1 MKESRNAE
9 MRNTLLI
16 SFFTFLG
23 AFICAES
30 LLAQTNDPWSI
41 NPVLSLNTS
50 GNDVPFGVD
59 SSYVYLKREG
69 VHLRSPRVSN
79 PALPGTPEKVSIVA
93 IRDEAWDELGEIQHV
108 SIDEQHGLAV
118 ISARPYPGA
127 PDYDLF
133 ISSTLPTSRFKKG
146 DTSNLWS
153 KAYPLVSLNSSFDE
167 VYPQFIQGGL
177 YFASNRNETDF
188 DIFFAPR
195 HLQWQSASVLD
206 FPINS
211 DSDDLSL
218 VVLNDDEMYVCS
230 NRINSEGFDVYLLSR
245 NKNESLAT
253 GFYLELTLDG
263 NPVSGVEVKWVEPSG
278 LHRGAVIFENTTD
291 PQGVISLDELPSS
304 RVLSMRI
311 GSIESPVIEGTVVR
325 IMNANGEVVRAYA
338 VNTSGVLSVDFLP
351 LDSIND
357 LDLNDLLDLS
367 GLPSRYP
374 PIYTLYFD
382 LNISTPTSQSAD
394 QLELWWQN
402 NARDFIV
409 KIREFGL
416 VLEGH
421 ADVTGTTDS
430 NESLSKKRA
439 VWFKEWLISKGV
451 HAEQVSTR
459 GMGARFPVKLCPNIS
474 DPFSDC
480 PPEVHAVNR
489 RVELRWEVL

>member
-1 MKESRNAE
+1 MKESPNAE

-16 SFFTFLG
+16 FFVTFLG
-23 AFICAES
+23 AFIYVDS
-30 LLAQTNDPWSI
+30 LFAQTNDPWSI

-59 SSYVYLKREG
+59 SSYVYLKQEG

-93 IRDEAWDELGEIQHV
+93 IRDEAWGELGEIQHV
-108 SIDEQHGLAV
+108 SIDEKRGLAV

-127 PDYDLF
+127 SDYDLF
-133 ISSTLPTSRFKKG
+133 ISSTIPSSRFKKG
-146 DTSNLWS
+146 ETSVLWS
-153 KAYPLVSLNSSFDE
+153 KAYPLVSLNSSSDE

-230 NRINSEGFDVYLLSR
+230 NRTHSEGFDVYLLSR
-245 NKNESLAT
+245 TKNESLAT

-278 LHRGAVIFENTTD
+278 FNRGTSVFENTTD
-291 PQGVISLDELPSS
+291 PQGVISLDELPSD

-311 GSIESPVIEGTVVR
+311 GSVESPVIESTVVR
-325 IMNANGEVVRAYA
+325 IVNANGEVVRAYA

-357 LDLNDLLDLS
+357 LNLNDLLDLS
-367 GLPSRYP
+367 GLPSRSP

-382 LNISTPTSQSAD
+382 LNISTPTTQSAD
-394 QLELWWQN
+394 QLEAWWQT
-402 NARDFIV
+402 NAQDFIV
-409 KIREFGL
+409 KIQEFAL

-430 NESLSKKRA
+430 NENLSKKRA
-439 VWFKEWLISKGV
+439 VWFKTWLISKGV

-459 GMGARFPVKLCPNIS
+459 GMGARFPVKRCPKIS

>member
-1 MKESRNAE
+1 MKESPNAE

-16 SFFTFLG
+16 FFVTFLG
-23 AFICAES
+23 AFIYVDS
-30 LLAQTNDPWSI
+30 LFAQTNDPWSI

-59 SSYVYLKREG
+59 SSYVYLKQEG

-79 PALPGTPEKVSIVA
+79 PALPGAPEKVSIVA
-93 IRDEAWDELGEIQHV
+93 IRDEAWGELGEIQHV
-108 SIDEQHGLAV
+108 SIDEKRGLAV
-118 ISARPYPGA
+118 ISARPYPGS

-133 ISSTLPTSRFKKG
+133 ISSTIPSSRFKKG
-146 DTSNLWS
+146 ETSVLWS
-153 KAYPLVSLNSSFDE
+153 KAYPLVSLNSSSDE

-195 HLQWQSASVLD
+195 HLQWQSASVLA

-230 NRINSEGFDVYLLSR
+230 NRAHSEGFDVYLLSR
-245 NKNESLAT
+245 TKNESLAT

-278 LHRGAVIFENTTD
+278 FNRGTSVFENTTD
-291 PQGVISLDELPSS
+291 PQGVISLDELPSD

-311 GSIESPVIEGTVVR
+311 GSVESPVIEGTVVR
-325 IMNANGEVVRAYA
+325 IVNANGEVVRAYA

-382 LNISTPTSQSAD
+382 LNISTPTTQSAD
-394 QLELWWQN
+394 QLEAWWQT
-402 NARDFIV
+402 NAQDFIV
-409 KIREFGL
+409 KIQEFAL

-430 NESLSKKRA
+430 NENLSKKRA
-439 VWFKEWLISKGV
+439 VWFKAWLISKGV

-459 GMGARFPVKLCPNIS
+459 GMGARFPVKRCPNIS

>member
-1 MKESRNAE
+1 MKESPNAE

-16 SFFTFLG
+16 SIITFFVV
-23 AFICAES
+23 FICVDS
-30 LLAQTNDPWSI
+30 LFAQTHNPWTI
-41 NPVLSLNTS
+41 HPVSPLNTS
-50 GNDVPFGVD
+50 GHDVPFGVD
-59 SSYVYLKREG
+59 SSYVYLKQEG
-69 VHLRSPRVSN
+69 VHVRSPRVSN

-108 SIDEQHGLAV
+108 SIDEKRGLAV

-133 ISSTLPTSRFKKG
+133 ISSTLPKPRFQKTETSI
-146 DTSNLWS
+146 LWS
-153 KAYPLVSLNSSFDE
+153 KAYPLVSLNSTSDE
-167 VYPQFIQGGL
+167 VYPQFIQDGF

-195 HLQWQSASVLD
+195 HLQWQFATVLD
-206 FPINS
+206 SPINS
-211 DSDDLSL
+211 HSDDLSL
-218 VVLNDDEMYVCS
+218 VVLNHDEMYVCS
-230 NRINSEGFDVYLLSR
+230 NRTHAKGFDVYLLSR
-245 NKNESLAT
+245 AKNESLAT

-263 NPVSGVEVKWVEPSG
+263 NPVSDVEVKWVEPSG
-278 LHRGAVIFENTTD
+278 FTHGAIIFENTTD
-291 PQGVISLDELPSS
+291 ARGFISLDELPSS

-325 IMNANGEVVRAYA
+325 IMNAEREVVRTYA
-338 VNTSGVLSVDFLP
+338 VNTSGTLSVDFLP

-357 LDLNDLLDLS
+357 LDLNDLNDLS

-382 LNISTPTSQSAD
+382 LNVSTPTSHSED
-394 QLELWWQN
+394 QLELWWEN
-402 NARDFIV
+402 NAEDFIV
-409 KIREFGL
+409 KIQEFAL

-430 NESLSKKRA
+430 NENLSQKRA
-439 VWFKEWLISKGV
+439 IWFKEWLISKGV
-451 HAEQVSTR
+451 HAEHVSTR
-459 GMGARFPVKLCPNIS
+459 GMGARFPVERCPNIS

>member
-16 SFFTFLG
+16 FFVMLIGT
-23 AFICAES
+23 FICVDS
-30 LLAQTNDPWSI
+30 IFAQTDNPWSI

-50 GNDVPFGVD
+50 GHDVPFGVD
-59 SSYVYLKREG
+59 SSYVYLKQEG

-108 SIDEQHGLAV
+108 SIDEKRGLAV

-133 ISSTLPTSRFKKG
+133 ISSTIPSSRFKKAG
-146 DTSNLWS
+146 TSMLWS
-153 KAYPLVSLNSSFDE
+153 QAYPLVSLNSSSDE

-211 DSDDLSL
+211 ESDDLSL

-230 NRINSEGFDVYLLSR
+230 NRTHSQGFDVYLLSR
-245 NKNESLAT
+245 TKNESLAT

-278 LHRGAVIFENTTD
+278 FSRGASVFENTTD
-291 PQGVISLDELPSS
+291 TQGVISLDELPSS

-311 GSIESPVIEGTVVR
+311 GSIESPVNEGAVVR
-325 IMNANGEVVRAYA
+325 IMNANGEIVRTYT

-357 LDLNDLLDLS
+357 LELNDLLDLS
-367 GLPSRYP
+367 SLPSRYP

-382 LNISTPTSQSAD
+382 LNIATPTPQSAD
-394 QLELWWQN
+394 QLEVWWQN

-409 KIREFGL
+409 KFQKFAL

-421 ADVTGTTDS
+421 ADVTGATDS
-430 NESLSKKRA
+430 NENLSIERA
-439 VWFKEWLISKGV
+439 IWFKAWLISKGV
-451 HAEQVSTR
+451 DAEKVSTR
-459 GMGARFPVKLCPNIS
+459 GMGARFPVKRCPNIS
-474 DPFSDC
+474 DPLVEC

>member
-1 MKESRNAE
+1 MKESRKAE

-16 SFFTFLG
+16 FYVMFLG
-23 AFICAES
+23 AFICVDS
-30 LLAQTNDPWSI
+30 LLAQTNDPWTI

-69 VHLRSPRVSN
+69 VHLRFPRVSN
-79 PALPGTPEKVSIVA
+79 PALLETPEQVSIVP
-93 IRDEAWDELGEIQHV
+93 IRVEAWDELGEIQHV
-108 SIDEQHGLAV
+108 SIDEKHGLAV

-133 ISSTLPTSRFKKG
+133 ISSTLPSSRFKKG

-195 HLQWQSASVLD
+195 HLQWQSASALD

-218 VVLNDDEMYVCS
+218 VVLNDDDMYVCS

-245 NKNESLAT
+245 NKNESLAK

-263 NPVSGVEVKWVEPSG
+263 NPVSGVEVKWVETSG
-278 LHRGAVIFENTTD
+278 FDRGATIFENTTD
-291 PQGVISLDELPSS
+291 PEGFISLDELPSS

-325 IMNANGEVVRAYA
+325 IMNVNGEVVREYA
-338 VNTSGVLSVDFLP
+338 ISSSGFLSVDFLP
-351 LDSIND
+351 LDSIKD
-357 LDLNDLLDLS
+357 LDLNDLNDLS

-382 LNISTPTSQSAD
+382 LNISTPTSQSAGL
-394 QLELWWQN
+394 LELWWQN
-402 NARDFIV
+402 NAQDFLV
-409 KIREFGL
+409 KIREFAL

-421 ADVTGTTDS
+421 ADITGTTDS
-430 NESLSKKRA
+430 NENLSKKRA

-459 GMGARFPVKLCPNIS
+459 GMGARFPVKTCPNLS
-474 DPFSDC
+474 DAFLDC

>member
-1 MKESRNAE
+1 MKESPNAE

-16 SFFTFLG
+16 FFVTFLG
-23 AFICAES
+23 AFIYVDS
-30 LLAQTNDPWSI
+30 LFAQTNDPWSI

-59 SSYVYLKREG
+59 SSYVYLKQEG

-93 IRDEAWDELGEIQHV
+93 IRDEAWGELGEIQHV
-108 SIDEQHGLAV
+108 SIDEKRGLAV

-127 PDYDLF
+127 SDYDLF
-133 ISSTLPTSRFKKG
+133 ISSTIPSSRFKKG
-146 DTSNLWS
+146 ETSVLWS
-153 KAYPLVSLNSSFDE
+153 KAYPLVSLNSSSDE

-230 NRINSEGFDVYLLSR
+230 NRTHSEGFDVYLLSR
-245 NKNESLAT
+245 TKNESLAT

-278 LHRGAVIFENTTD
+278 FNRGTSVFENTTD
-291 PQGVISLDELPSS
+291 PQGVISLDELPSD

-311 GSIESPVIEGTVVR
+311 GSVESPVIEGTVVR
-325 IMNANGEVVRAYA
+325 IVNANGEVVRAYA

-382 LNISTPTSQSAD
+382 LNISTPTTQSAD
-394 QLELWWQN
+394 QLEAWWQT

-409 KIREFGL
+409 KIQEFAL

-430 NESLSKKRA
+430 NENLSKKRA
-439 VWFKEWLISKGV
+439 VWFKTWLISKGV

-459 GMGARFPVKLCPNIS
+459 GMGARFPVKRCPNIS

>member
-1 MKESRNAE
+1 
-9 MRNTLLI
+9 
-16 SFFTFLG
+16 
-23 AFICAES
+23 
-30 LLAQTNDPWSI
+30 
-41 NPVLSLNTS
+41 
-50 GNDVPFGVD
+50 
-59 SSYVYLKREG
+59 
-69 VHLRSPRVSN
+69 
-79 PALPGTPEKVSIVA
+79 
-93 IRDEAWDELGEIQHV
+93 
-108 SIDEQHGLAV
+108 
-118 ISARPYPGA
+118 
-127 PDYDLF
+127 
-133 ISSTLPTSRFKKG
+133 
-146 DTSNLWS
+146 
-153 KAYPLVSLNSSFDE
+153 
-167 VYPQFIQGGL
+167 
-177 YFASNRNETDF
+177 SNRNETDF

-230 NRINSEGFDVYLLSR
+230 NRTHSEGFDVYLLSR
-245 NKNESLAT
+245 TKNESLAT

-278 LHRGAVIFENTTD
+278 FNRGTSVFENTTD
-291 PQGVISLDELPSS
+291 PQGVISLDELPSD

-311 GSIESPVIEGTVVR
+311 GSVESPVIEGTVVR
-325 IMNANGEVVRAYA
+325 IVNANGEVVRAYA

-382 LNISTPTSQSAD
+382 LNISTPTTQSAD
-394 QLELWWQN
+394 QLEAWWQT
-402 NARDFIV
+402 NAQDFIV
-409 KIREFGL
+409 KIQEFAL

-430 NESLSKKRA
+430 NENLSKKRA
-439 VWFKEWLISKGV
+439 VWFKAWLISKGV

-459 GMGARFPVKLCPNIS
+459 GMGARFPVKRCPNIS

>member
-1 MKESRNAE
+1 MKESPNAE

-16 SFFTFLG
+16 FFVTFLG
-23 AFICAES
+23 AFIYVDS
-30 LLAQTNDPWSI
+30 LFAQTNDPWSI

-59 SSYVYLKREG
+59 SSYVYLKQEG

-79 PALPGTPEKVSIVA
+79 PAVPGTPEKVSIVA
-93 IRDEAWDELGEIQHV
+93 IRDEAWGELGEIQHV
-108 SIDEQHGLAV
+108 SIDEKRGLAV

-127 PDYDLF
+127 SDYDLF
-133 ISSTLPTSRFKKG
+133 ISSTIPSSRFKKG
-146 DTSNLWS
+146 ETSVLWS
-153 KAYPLVSLNSSFDE
+153 KAYPLVSLNSSSDE

-195 HLQWQSASVLD
+195 HLQWQSASVLA

-230 NRINSEGFDVYLLSR
+230 NRTHSEGFDVYLLSR
-245 NKNESLAT
+245 TKNESLAT

-278 LHRGAVIFENTTD
+278 FNRGTSVFENTTD
-291 PQGVISLDELPSS
+291 PQGVISLDELPSD

-311 GSIESPVIEGTVVR
+311 GSVESPVIEGTVVR
-325 IMNANGEVVRAYA
+325 IVNANGEVVRAYA

-382 LNISTPTSQSAD
+382 LNISTPTTQSAD
-394 QLELWWQN
+394 QLEAWWQT
-402 NARDFIV
+402 NAQDFIV
-409 KIREFGL
+409 KIQEFAL

-430 NESLSKKRA
+430 NENLSKKRA
-439 VWFKEWLISKGV
+439 VWFKAWLISKGV

-459 GMGARFPVKLCPNIS
+459 GMGARFPVKRCPKIS

>member
-1 MKESRNAE
+1 MKESPNAE

-16 SFFTFLG
+16 FFVTFLG
-23 AFICAES
+23 AFIYVDS
-30 LLAQTNDPWSI
+30 LFAQTNDPWSI

-59 SSYVYLKREG
+59 SSYVYLKQEG

-93 IRDEAWDELGEIQHV
+93 IRDEAWGELGEIQHV
-108 SIDEQHGLAV
+108 SIDEKRGLAV

-127 PDYDLF
+127 SDYDLF
-133 ISSTLPTSRFKKG
+133 ISSTIPSSRFKKG
-146 DTSNLWS
+146 ETSVLWS
-153 KAYPLVSLNSSFDE
+153 KAYPLVSLNSSSDE

-195 HLQWQSASVLD
+195 HLQWQSASVLA

-230 NRINSEGFDVYLLSR
+230 NRTHSEGFDVYLLSR
-245 NKNESLAT
+245 TKNESLAT

-278 LHRGAVIFENTTD
+278 FNRGTSVFENTTD
-291 PQGVISLDELPSS
+291 PQGVISLDELPSD

-311 GSIESPVIEGTVVR
+311 GSVESPVIEGAVVR
-325 IMNANGEVVRAYA
+325 IVNANGEVVRAYA

-382 LNISTPTSQSAD
+382 LNISTPTTQSAD
-394 QLELWWQN
+394 QLEAWWQT
-402 NARDFIV
+402 NAQDFIV
-409 KIREFGL
+409 KIQEFAL

-430 NESLSKKRA
+430 NENLSKKRA
-439 VWFKEWLISKGV
+439 VWFKTWLISKGV

-459 GMGARFPVKLCPNIS
+459 GMGARFPVKRCPNIS

>member
-1 MKESRNAE
+1 MKESPNAM

-16 SFFTFLG
+16 SFVTLFVV
-23 AFICAES
+23 FICVDS
-30 LLAQTNDPWSI
+30 LFAQTHNPWTI
-41 NPVLSLNTS
+41 TPVSPLNTS
-50 GNDVPFGVD
+50 GHDVPFGVD
-59 SSYVYLKREG
+59 SSYVYLKQEG

-79 PALPGTPEKVSIVA
+79 PALPGPPEKVSIVA
-93 IRDEAWDELGEIQHV
+93 IRDEAWDGLGEIQHV
-108 SIDEQHGLAV
+108 SIDEKRGLAV

-133 ISSTLPTSRFKKG
+133 ISSTLPTSRFQKG
-146 DTSNLWS
+146 ETSILWS
-153 KAYPLVSLNSSFDE
+153 KAYPLVSLNSSSDE

-195 HLQWQSASVLD
+195 HLQWQSATVLD
-206 FPINS
+206 SPINS

-230 NRINSEGFDVYLLSR
+230 NRTHSEGFDVYLLSR
-245 NKNESLAT
+245 AKNESLAT

-278 LHRGAVIFENTTD
+278 FNRGATIFEDATD
-291 PQGVISLDELPSS
+291 LQGFISLDELPSS

-311 GSIESPVIEGTVVR
+311 GSIDSPVIEGTVVR
-325 IMNANGEVVRAYA
+325 IMNADGEVVRSYA
-338 VNTSGVLSVDFLP
+338 INSSGVFSVDFLP
-351 LDSIND
+351 LDSIKD
-357 LDLNDLLDLS
+357 LDLSDLNDLS

-382 LNISTPTSQSAD
+382 LNISTPTSQSAN
-394 QLELWWQN
+394 QLELWWQD
-402 NARDFIV
+402 NAQDFIV
-409 KIREFGL
+409 KIREFAL

-430 NESLSKKRA
+430 NENLSQKRA

-451 HAEQVSTR
+451 DSEQVSTR
-459 GMGARFPVKLCPNIS
+459 GMGARFPVKHCPNLS
-474 DPFSDC
+474 EPFSDC

>member
-1 MKESRNAE
+1 MKESPNAE

-16 SFFTFLG
+16 FFVTFLG
-23 AFICAES
+23 AFIYVDS
-30 LLAQTNDPWSI
+30 LFAQTNDPWSI

-59 SSYVYLKREG
+59 SSYVYLKQEG

-93 IRDEAWDELGEIQHV
+93 IRDEAWGELGEIQHV
-108 SIDEQHGLAV
+108 SIDEKRGLAV

-127 PDYDLF
+127 SDYDLF
-133 ISSTLPTSRFKKG
+133 ISSTIPSSRFKKG
-146 DTSNLWS
+146 ETSVLWS
-153 KAYPLVSLNSSFDE
+153 KAYPLVSLNSSSDE

-230 NRINSEGFDVYLLSR
+230 NRTHSEGFDVYLLSR
-245 NKNESLAT
+245 TKNESLAT

-278 LHRGAVIFENTTD
+278 FNRGTSVFENTTD
-291 PQGVISLDELPSS
+291 PQGVISLDELPSD

-311 GSIESPVIEGTVVR
+311 GSVESPVIEGTVVR
-325 IMNANGEVVRAYA
+325 IVNANGEVVRAYA

-382 LNISTPTSQSAD
+382 LNISTPTTQSAD
-394 QLELWWQN
+394 QLEAWWQT
-402 NARDFIV
+402 NAQDFIV
-409 KIREFGL
+409 KIQEFAL

-430 NESLSKKRA
+430 NENLSKKRA
-439 VWFKEWLISKGV
+439 VWFKTWLISKGV

-459 GMGARFPVKLCPNIS
+459 GMGARFPVKRCPNIS

>member
-1 MKESRNAE
+1 MKESHNAE

-16 SFFTFLG
+16 SIFLFLG
-23 AFICAES
+23 TFICVES
-30 LLAQTNDPWSI
+30 LLSQTNDPWSI
-41 NPVLSLNTS
+41 NPVESLNTS

-59 SSYVYLKREG
+59 SSYVYLKQEG

-93 IRDEAWDELGEIQHV
+93 IRDEAWNELGEIQHV
-108 SIDEQHGLAV
+108 SIDEQRGLAV

-133 ISSTLPTSRFKKG
+133 ISSTLPSSRFKKG

-153 KAYPLVSLNSSFDE
+153 KAYPLVSLNSSSDE

-245 NKNESLAT
+245 DKNESLAN
-253 GFYLELTLDG
+253 GFFLELTLDG

-278 LHRGAVIFENTTD
+278 FNRGATIFAHTTD
-291 PQGVISLDELPSS
+291 PQGFISLDELPSS

-325 IMNANGEVVRAYA
+325 IMNANGEVVREYA
-338 VNTSGVLSVDFLP
+338 INSSGVFSVDFLP

-357 LDLNDLLDLS
+357 LDLNDLNDLS

-382 LNISTPTSQSAD
+382 LNVSTPSSQSAD

-402 NARDFIV
+402 NAQDFIV
-409 KIREFGL
+409 KTREFAL

-430 NESLSKKRA
+430 NENLSKKRA
-439 VWFKEWLISKGV
+439 VWCKEWLISKGV
-451 HAEQVSTR
+451 HAAQVSTR
-459 GMGARFPVKLCPNIS
+459 GMGARFPAALCPNLS
-474 DPFSDC
+474 DPFLGC